1 MDLQKTN
8 MENTGARAVLCG
20 LNLSGD
26 AEHYAVTMKELAELA
41 RALGLSVCGEV
52 VQNASAVT
60 QKTFIGSGK
69 VEELRMEIDADDADI
84 VLFNESLSPMQVRN
98 LEDILDTEVMDRTGL
113 ILQIFQTRA
122 RTRGAKLQVESARL
136 KYLLPRLQGM
146 RRNLSRQ
153 GGGSGRLSNKGSG
166 EEQIELDRRH
176 IEHRIAEVDR
186 QLAAIAKEMQTQRTR
201 RLSSG
206 LPRISLVGYT
216 NAGKSTMMNRLLSL
230 YGEENLQEE
239 KQVYEEDLLFAT
251 LDTSV
256 RRITPDGHRSFL
268 LSDTVGFIRDL
279 PHSLVTAF
287 RSTLEEIRYAD
298 LLLMIIDASDPE
310 AGEQVRVTHSTLKEI
325 GADRIPVLYVYNKAD
340 KTDIPYPKT
349 VGDRIYLSAR
359 SGAGIQEL
367 LTAIDR
373 ALGAGSEY
381 CEYLLPFS
389 AGGLAAS
396 LRERL
401 GIADPE
407 YLPDGML
414 IRGEF
419 GPEDRAKLDR
429 AAISGG
435 PAAHSVL

>member
-1 MDLQKTN
+1 MDLQSTSQERK
-8 MENTGARAVLCG
+8 AAKAVLCG
-20 LNLSGD
+20 LNLKD
-26 AEHYAVTMKELAELA
+26 TPEHYAVTMKELGELA
-41 RALGLSVCGEV
+41 KALGLSVAGEV
-52 VQNASAVT
+52 VQNASTVT
-60 QKTFIGSGK
+60 QKTYIGSGK

-84 VLFNESLSPMQVRN
+84 VIFNESLSPMQVRN

-186 QLAAIAKEMQTQRTR
+186 QLAQIAKEMDTQRAR
-201 RLSSG
+201 RLTSG
-206 LPRISLVGYT
+206 LPRVSLVGYT
-216 NAGKSTMMNRLLSL
+216 NAGKSTMMNTLLKL
-230 YGEENLQEE
+230 YGEENLQDE

-251 LDTSV
+251 LDTSI
-256 RRITPDGHRSFL
+256 RRIAPDGHRSFL

-310 AGEQVRVTHSTLKEI
+310 AEQQVKVTHSTLKEI
-325 GADRIPVLYVYNKAD
+325 GADTIPVLYVYNKAD
-340 KTDIPYPKT
+340 RTGISYPK
-349 VGDRIYLSAR
+349 VSGDRIYMCAK
-359 SGAGIQEL
+359 SGEGVEEL
-367 LTAIDR
+367 LGAVDN
-373 ALGAGSEY
+373 ALGADSIS

-389 AGGLAAS
+389 AGGLAAD
-396 LRERL
+396 LRQRL
-401 GIADPE
+401 GIDEPE
-407 YLPDGML
+407 YLPEGML
-414 IRGEF
+414 IRGVF
-419 GPEDRAKLDR
+419 GPADRAKLDL

-435 PAAHSVL
+435 PVG